1 MRNLLGMTIE
11 ELKRFA
17 VEMGEK
23 PFRGKQLF
31 IWVNRGVR
39 SFDEMT
45 DLPKAFREKLEGC
58 ARIGG
63 CRAIEVQEDPGD
75 GTRKFLFEAAG
86 GDGAG
91 AAADCAV
98 DAEPADGAVDAESV
112 AGVADAEQADG
123 VADGAATA
131 DTFEGVFMK
140 YEYGNSLCVSSQ
152 VGCRMGCRFCASTI
166 GGLVRNLAAGEML
179 GQVLEAERV
188 TGEKINHIVI
198 MGMGEPFDNYD
209 NVARFL
215 RLLHDEDGRAMS
227 WRNMTV
233 STCGIIPMIRQFAE
247 DFPQVNLAISLHRL
261 TDEGRSSIMPVNRK
275 YPVDELLKAARE
287 YTDRTH
293 RRVTF
298 EYALIEGE
306 NDSDEDVRLMTKKLD
321 GMLCHVNLIPLNKV
335 DGTGFDGSSRAR
347 AREIAE
353 TLETAGIPATVR
365 RQLGARIDGA
375 CGQLRRAASPLGR
388 RAASPLGRRRN
399 QTL

>member
-1 MRNLLGMTIE
+1 MRNLLGMTID
-11 ELKRFA
+11 ELKQFA
-17 VEMGEK
+17 AEMGEK

-31 IWVNRGVR
+31 IWLSRGAQ

-63 CRAIEVQEDPGD
+63 CRAIEVQEDPDD
-75 GTRKFLFEAAG
+75 GTRKFLFES
-86 GDGAG
+86 
-91 AAADCAV
+91 AAAETD
-98 DAEPADGAVDAESV
+98 EI
-112 AGVADAEQADG
+112 
-123 VADGAATA
+123 A

-166 GGLVRNLAAGEML
+166 GGLVRNLDAGEML

-198 MGMGEPFDNYD
+198 MGMGEPFDNYE
-209 NVARFL
+209 NVKRFL
-215 RLLHDEDGRAMS
+215 RLLHDEEGRNMS

-233 STCGIIPMIRQFAE
+233 STCGIIPMISRFAE

-275 YPVDELLKAARE
+275 YPLDELLEAARE
-287 YTDRTH
+287 YTEKTH
-293 RRVTF
+293 RRITF

-306 NDSDEDVRLMTKKLD
+306 NDSDEDVRVMTKKLG

-365 RQLGARIDGA
+365 RQLGAQIDGA
-375 CGQLRRAASPLGR
+375 CGQLRR
-388 RAASPLGRRRN
+388 RN
-399 QTL
+399 QVL